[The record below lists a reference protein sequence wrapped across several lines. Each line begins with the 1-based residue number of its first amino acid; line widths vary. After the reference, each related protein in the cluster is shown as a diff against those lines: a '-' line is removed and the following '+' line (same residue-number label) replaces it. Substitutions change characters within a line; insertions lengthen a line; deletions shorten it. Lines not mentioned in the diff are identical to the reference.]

1 VTHEV
6 KDFAR
11 TIEPLGRR
19 VTRSPRRLER
29 VTRGGEDF
37 APRPALVAR
46 RLEPTGEDLR
56 NERHTKAMSQ
66 AATPDKPAPVI
77 PAPPGLRVAPSA
89 LHRSASVGR
98 WRFVR
103 AYTTTFLVIASYMW
117 FAARAR
123 FFGQAWRAARVSDL
137 HMRNAHRVYV
147 TILRLQGLF
156 IKVGQLLSIMA
167 NFLPAEFRSELEAL
181 QDKVPPRP
189 YDEIAD
195 SLQSE
200 LGAKMSLVDTLDR
213 EPLASASLGQVH
225 RARLVDGR
233 HVAVK
238 VQHRDIDRT
247 VRLDLRTIHRILR
260 IVQWFVPLQGLD
272 TYYHQV
278 KALLSQELD
287 FALEANNIER
297 IAKNFAG
304 DHRVV
309 IPLPVRDLC
318 TRRVLTTIYVEGVK
332 ISDVGALRALGVDRK
347 DVAERLVRLYCQM
360 IFVDGNYH
368 ADPHPGN
375 VLVRQD
381 GAIVLLDFGAVAELS
396 PQMREGIPEFLEGV
410 LRRDTDRL
418 VKSLRKMGFI
428 SRTGDEAVSEKIIE
442 YFHRRFQEEVRL
454 DSFNLKDIRLDPQRG
469 FENLLDLRRMNIGLR
484 ELSGAFHIPKDW
496 VLLERTLL
504 LVYGCCSLLD
514 PDLNPVAIIQPY
526 LRDFVLGNRDFA
538 QIAMEAIRDTAMSAM
553 TLPEDLRRYLTKANR
568 GEIEVRVRGIHE
580 GARTVYTAGRQ
591 LIYTAVGLFATVEAI
606 ESWRRHEEALAR
618 ALGWVAGSAALLL
631 VLSSIFSR
639 PSTRR

>member
-1 VTHEV
+1 
-6 KDFAR
+6 
-11 TIEPLGRR
+11 
-19 VTRSPRRLER
+19 
-29 VTRGGEDF
+29 
-37 APRPALVAR
+37 
-46 RLEPTGEDLR
+46 
-56 NERHTKAMSQ
+56 MSQ
-66 AATPDKPAPVI
+66 AATPDKSAPAM
-77 PAPPGLRVAPSA
+77 ATAATLRDGRTTI
-89 LHRSASVGR
+89 HRSASVGR

-103 AYTTTFLVIASYMW
+103 AYATTFLVIASYMW
-117 FAARAR
+117 FAAGTR
-123 FFGQAWRAARVSDL
+123 FFGQAWRVARVSDL
-137 HMRNAHRVYV
+137 HMRNARRVYS

-156 IKVGQLLSIMA
+156 IKVGQLLSIMP
-167 NFLPAEFRSELEAL
+167 NFLPAEFRAELEAL
-181 QDKVPPRP
+181 QDQVPPRP
-189 YDEIAD
+189 YAEIAER
-195 SLQSE
+195 LQSE
-200 LGAKMSLVDTLDR
+200 LGVNMNVFASLEH
-213 EPLASASLGQVH
+213 EPMASASLGQVH
-225 RARLVDGR
+225 GARLVDGR
-233 HVAVK
+233 RVAVK

-247 VRLDLRTIHRILR
+247 VRLDLGTIRRILG
-260 IVQWFVPLQGLD
+260 IVQWFVPVQGLD
-272 TYYHQV
+272 AYYHQV

-304 DHRVV
+304 DRRVV
-309 IPLPVRDLC
+309 IPQPVRELC
-318 TRRVLTTIYVEGVK
+318 TKRVLTTIYVEGVK
-332 ISDVGALRALGVDRK
+332 VSDIAALRSLGVDRK

-360 IFVDGNYH
+360 IFVDGTYH

-375 VLVRQD
+375 VLVRED

-454 DSFNLKDIRLDPQRG
+454 DSFNLKDIRIDPQRG

-504 LVYGCCSLLD
+504 LVYGCCAQLD
-514 PDLNPVAIIQPY
+514 PDLNPVAIVQPY
-526 LRDFVLGNRDFA
+526 LREFVLGDRDYA
-538 QIAMEAIRDTAMSAM
+538 QIAMEAVRDMAMSAM
-553 TLPEDLRRYLTKANR
+553 TLPEDMRRYLTKANR
-568 GEIEVRVRGIHE
+568 GEIEVRVRGIQD
-580 GARTVYTAGRQ
+580 GARTIYAAGRQ
-591 LIYTAVGLFATVEAI
+591 LIYTATGLLAAVEAL
-606 ESWRRHEEALAR
+606 ESWRRHEESLAR
-618 ALGWVAGSAALLL
+618 GLGGVAISAALLL